1 MLCKLMSP
9 NASLVIYSKIN
20 KNASLVL
27 LPCNR
32 EHKMVSIT
40 KSRRPVA
47 LCDNLIIDH
56 VN

>member
-1 MLCKLMSP
+1 MSP

-56 VN
+56 VI